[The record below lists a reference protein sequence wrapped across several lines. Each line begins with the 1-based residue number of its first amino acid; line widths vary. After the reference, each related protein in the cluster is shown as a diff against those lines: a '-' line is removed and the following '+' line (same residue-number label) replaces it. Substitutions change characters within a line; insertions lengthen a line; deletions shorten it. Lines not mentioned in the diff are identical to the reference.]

1 MRAILY
7 VILWIFS
14 VVLLGLTAARIHYTT
29 HLDPLDPLNDGQSF
43 YDPIVAELLVCSI
56 LAIVWSPLVY
66 VCTFMIPLLQNYLSA
81 LFWRS
86 YGLLWCMIH
95 MIHGR
100 REYKFLSLV
109 WHELL
114 GLAILWLLWLVG
126 AAVATSIWPNLPSF
140 CSQYNACRVLTA
152 MVAFSWLGWITVTA
166 LVVTTLLYATANSS
180 WADPAH
186 GHWTRE
192 GSNPRMSEYS
202 QYSVHA

>member
-1 MRAILY
+1 MVSYPTIRAILY

-29 HLDPLDPLNDGQSF
+29 HLEPPDPLNDGQSF

-56 LAIVWSPLVY
+56 LAIIWSPLV
-66 VCTFMIPLLQNYLSA
+66 
-81 LFWRS
+81 
-86 YGLLWCMIH
+86 IH

-140 CSQYNACRVLTA
+140 CSQYNACQVLTA
-152 MVAFSWLGWITVTA
+152 MVAFSWLGWITITA